1 MSIVMLCKA
10 ESTVLDVAVSEAFHR
25 NLEVS
30 RWVKYRIHGFCK
42 LVGLLLDRHQRL
54 VIAMLL
60 HIEREMA
67 AAKVS
72 KGDEGTIRRRVRA
85 KSNGGR

>member
-10 ESTVLDVAVSEAFHR
+10 ESTVLDVAVSEVLHR

-42 LVGLLLDRHQRL
+42 LVGFCKIVFSCGWRF
-54 VIAMLL
+54 IGM
-60 HIEREMA
+60 
-67 AAKVS
+67 
-72 KGDEGTIRRRVRA
+72 GD
-85 KSNGGR
+85 

>member
-10 ESTVLDVAVSEAFHR
+10 ESTVLDVAVSEVLHG

-42 LVGLLLDRHQRL
+42 LVGLLLDRHWRL

-72 KGDEGTIRRRVRA
+72 KGDEGTICRRVRA